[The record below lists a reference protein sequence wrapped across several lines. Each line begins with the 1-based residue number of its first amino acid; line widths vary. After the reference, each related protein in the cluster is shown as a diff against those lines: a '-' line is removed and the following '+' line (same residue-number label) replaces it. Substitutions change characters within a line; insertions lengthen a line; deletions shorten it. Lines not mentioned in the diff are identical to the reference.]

1 MLSPRRSGKSGRN
14 EKASRTHSVGL
25 FHIGAVVGQI
35 RSGSERQGY
44 TDQMSQELI
53 GIIVAAIALSGI
65 IVTGQWGLRRD
76 IAALGEST
84 RKDIAAM
91 GESTRK
97 DIAALGERVG
107 KVELGLVDR
116 IGKLETSLVE
126 RIARLEV
133 VTEGFIKPQSTPQ

>member
-1 MLSPRRSGKSGRN
+1 
-14 EKASRTHSVGL
+14 
-25 FHIGAVVGQI
+25 
-35 RSGSERQGY
+35 
-44 TDQMSQELI
+44 MSQELI
-53 GIIVAAIALSGI
+53 GIIIASIALAAI
-65 IVTGQWGLRRD
+65 IVPTIRGLRKD
-76 IAALGEST
+76 IAALGERT
-84 RKDIAAM
+84 HKDIAAL

-133 VTEGFIKPQSTPQ
+133 ATEGFIKPPQSTPQ